1 MRLGKFYLAEY
12 TRIIFVS
19 LCLTC
24 PSQLQSDKIN
34 KLRKERQEKEERRRA
49 QLAAAKESKGLSE
62 KTADDEKRQCA
73 IQKRREQGAVKKTGN
88 ALAISK
94 TNSREEKEQKITKRK
109 RAIVVSRPLRTG
121 IGARVTKPKGRTRCV
136 EQGGR
141 KMPVPC
147 DQEGCKH
154 SGLTELKEL
163 SRRYLKAYLKKGGVA
178 REYAMQGL
186 CYQT

>member
-1 MRLGKFYLAEY
+1 M
-12 TRIIFVS
+12 
-19 LCLTC
+19 
-24 PSQLQSDKIN
+24 QSDKIN
-34 KLRKERQEKEERRRA
+34 KLRKERQEREERRRA

-109 RAIVVSRPLRTG
+109 RAIVVSPPLRTG
-121 IGARVTKPKGRTRCV
+121 IGARVTKQKTKMRCV